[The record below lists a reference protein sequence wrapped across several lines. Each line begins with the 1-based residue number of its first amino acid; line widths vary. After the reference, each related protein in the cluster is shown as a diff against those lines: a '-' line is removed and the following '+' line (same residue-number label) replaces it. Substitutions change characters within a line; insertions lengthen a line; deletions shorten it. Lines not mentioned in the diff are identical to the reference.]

1 MNCTRRCTRENLD
14 ASLLMSPNEPRAD
27 YVYFCGDVAVVVEE
41 VRGRSK
47 REDVDKLEN
56 TVKRLL
62 DIDIYHTIV
71 AVVHHEEADAIVAK
85 VLAVMKRRSKK
96 KYVKYETAVCSRE
109 LRQLLCGKYGVAIW
123 PVQTSA

>member
-1 MNCTRRCTRENLD
+1 
-14 ASLLMSPNEPRAD
+14 
-27 YVYFCGDVAVVVEE
+27 
-41 VRGRSK
+41 
-47 REDVDKLEN
+47 
-56 TVKRLL
+56 
-62 DIDIYHTIV
+62 
-71 AVVHHEEADAIVAK
+71 VVHHEEADAIVAK

>member
-27 YVYFCGDVAVVVEE
+27 YVYFCGDAAVVVEE

-56 TVKRLL
+56 TVRRLL
-62 DIDIYHTIV
+62 DIGIYHTIV

-96 KYVKYETAVCSRE
+96 KHVKYETAACGRE
-109 LRQLLCGKYGVAIW
+109 LRQLLCGKYGVAI
-123 PVQTSA
+123 

>member
-1 MNCTRRCTRENLD
+1 MNCTKRCTRENLD

-47 REDVDKLEN
+47 RELEN
-56 TVKRLL
+56 TVRRLL
-62 DIDIYHTIV
+62 DIGIYHTIV
-71 AVVHHEEADAIVAK
+71 AVVHHEEADAIVVK

-96 KYVKYETAVCSRE
+96 KHVKYETAACGRE
-109 LRQLLCGKYGVAIW
+109 LRQLLCGKYGVAI
-123 PVQTSA
+123 